1 MDESKDIAPVDP
13 GDARMHRRL
22 ALAGTALVS
31 LVATGLTTLGLAP
44 ASPASAASPADVRF
58 GTFNIV
64 TVSADGH
71 ASGERKVWR
80 ERRGTV
86 ISQIL
91 RQGLDV
97 VGVQE
102 ANQSSIYG
110 SRLVDDKRNQYLDLR
125 NGLNRAGGA
134 YQVSSVYPYNC
145 VKAWTSRSCHYRNR
159 AASGDNRILYSTRT
173 MLLLHKG
180 AYKYPHQVRNSTA
193 RYLGWAVFRVRST
206 GHEVLFVTTHL
217 DPYSKSV
224 RVAQW
229 HDLIRKV
236 NALRHGRPVVVTGD
250 FNSTKYSDW
259 AGTMLPATVKAGY
272 GDALGQHSH
281 TNPSSLRPQTTT
293 NVWINSFNKW
303 RRDVRSYSYEQDR
316 FSSRPRT
323 GNGVDWI
330 FASNNLT
337 VRNFEVV
344 ADMDR
349 NLQVQGT
356 IPSDHQM
363 LAATVAIP

>member
-1 MDESKDIAPVDP
+1 
-13 GDARMHRRL
+13 MHRRL
-22 ALAGTALVS
+22 ALAGTALLS
-31 LVATGLTTLGLAP
+31 LVAAGLTTLGLAP
-44 ASPASAASPADVRF
+44 ASPATAATANDVRV

-64 TVSADGH
+64 TVSADGN

-91 RQGLDV
+91 REGLDV

-125 NGLNRAGGA
+125 AGLNRQGAA

-145 VKAWTSRSCHYRNR
+145 YKAWSSRNCHYRNR
-159 AASGDNRILYSTRT
+159 AASGDNRILYNTRT

-193 RYLGWAVFRVRST
+193 RYLGWAVFRVRAT
-206 GHEVLFVTTHL
+206 GHEMLFVTTHL

-229 HDLIRKV
+229 HDLISKV
-236 NALRHGRPVVVTGD
+236 NGLAHGRPVVVTGD
-250 FNSTKYSDW
+250 LNTTKYSDW
-259 AGTMLPATVKAGY
+259 AGGAMSAMHQSGY
-272 GDALGQHSH
+272 DDVFNQRYR
-281 TNPSSLRPQTTT
+281 TNPSPIAAESTTHAF
-293 NVWINSFNKW
+293 VNSFNGW
-303 RRDVRSYSYEQDR
+303 RRDVTRYSYWNDR
-316 FSSRPRT
+316 AKT

-330 FASNNLT
+330 WT
-337 VRNFEVV
+337 RGVRVSHAEVV
-344 ADMDR
+344 ADLDER
-349 NLQVQGT
+349 TGQIVGT
-356 IPSDHQM
+356 IPSDHHM
-363 LAATVAIP
+363 VEAGLTVP

>member
-1 MDESKDIAPVDP
+1 
-13 GDARMHRRL
+13 MHARL
-22 ALAGTALVS
+22 AVVGTAL
-31 LVATGLTTLGLAP
+31 LATVAAGLTTLGLAP
-44 ASPASAASPADVRF
+44 ASPASAAAPSDVRF

-64 TVSADGH
+64 TVSADGN

-91 RQGLDV
+91 SRNLDV

-125 NGLNRAGGA
+125 AGLNRAGGA

-145 VKAWTSRSCHYRNR
+145 YKAWTSRSCHYRNR
-159 AASGDNRILYSTRT
+159 AASGDNRILYNTRT
-173 MLLLHKG
+173 LLLLHKG
-180 AYKYPHQVRNSTA
+180 AYKYPHQVSNSTA
-193 RYLGWAVFRVRST
+193 RYLGWAVFRVRAT

-229 HDLIRKV
+229 QDLIRKV
-236 NALRHGRPVVVTGD
+236 NSLRQGRPVVVSGD

-259 AGTMLPATVKAGY
+259 SRSLLPAMYANGY
-272 GDALGQHSH
+272 DDVLDQHYRQ
-281 TNPSSLRPQTTT
+281 NPTTMRAQSK
-293 NVWINSFNKW
+293 VGVYINSFNRW
-303 RRDVRSYSYEQDR
+303 RRDVRTYSYWDDR
-316 FSSRPRT
+316 FKSRPRT
-323 GNGVDWI
+323 GNGVDWV
-330 FASNNLT
+330 FASHGMT
-337 VRNFEVV
+337 VRRVEVV

-349 NLQVQGT
+349 AGQVIGT

-363 LAATVAIP
+363 IVATVAVP

>member
-1 MDESKDIAPVDP
+1 
-13 GDARMHRRL
+13 MHRRL
-22 ALAGTALVS
+22 ALAGTALLS
-31 LVATGLTTLGLAP
+31 LVVAGLTTLGLVP
-44 ASPASAASPADVRF
+44 ASPANAASPSDVRF

-64 TVSADGH
+64 TVSADGN

-159 AASGDNRILYSTRT
+159 AASGDNRILYNTRT

-193 RYLGWAVFRVRST
+193 RYLGWAVFRVRAT
-206 GHEVLFVTTHL
+206 GHEVLVVTTHL

-259 AGTMLPATVKAGY
+259 ARGPMAAMHQSGY
-272 GDALGQHSH
+272 DDVLNQRYG
-281 TNPSSLRPQTTT
+281 TNPSPISADHTTH
-293 NVWINSFNKW
+293 VFINSFNRW
-303 RRDVRSYSYEQDR
+303 RRDVTSYSYWADR
-316 FSSRPRT
+316 NASTPRT

-330 FASNNLT
+330 WTSGLH
-337 VRNFEVV
+337 VRDAEVV
-344 ADMDR
+344 ADLDER
-349 NLQVQGT
+349 TGQVQGT

-363 LAATVAIP
+363 LRATIAIP

>member
-1 MDESKDIAPVDP
+1 
-13 GDARMHRRL
+13 MHRRL
-22 ALAGTALVS
+22 ALAGTALLS
-31 LVATGLTTLGLAP
+31 LVAAGLATLGLVP
-44 ASPASAASPADVRF
+44 ASPASAASSSDLRF

-64 TVSADGH
+64 TVSADGN

-134 YQVSSVYPYNC
+134 YQVTSVYPYNC
-145 VKAWTSRSCHYRNR
+145 YKPWTSRNCHYRDR
-159 AASGDNRILYSTRT
+159 AASGDNRIIYNTRT

-180 AYKYPHQVRNSTA
+180 AYKFPHQVRNSTA
-193 RYLGWAVFRVRST
+193 RYLGWAVFRVRAT

-217 DPYSKSV
+217 DPYSKTV

-229 HDLIRKV
+229 RDLIRKV
-236 NALRHGRPVVVTGD
+236 NGLRHGRPVVVTGD
-250 FNSTKYSDW
+250 FNSTKWSDW
-259 AGTMLPATVKAGY
+259 SRDLLPAMYANGY
-272 GDALGQHSH
+272 DDVLDQRYRQ
-281 TNPSSLRPQTTT
+281 NPTTLRAQSK
-293 NVWINSFNKW
+293 VGVYINSFNRW
-303 RRDVRSYSYEQDR
+303 RRDVRTYSYWDDR
-316 FSSRPRT
+316 YSSRPRT
-323 GNGVDWI
+323 GNGVDWV
-330 FASNNLT
+330 FASHGMI
-337 VRNFEVV
+337 VRRVEVV
-344 ADMDR
+344 ADMDD
-349 NLQVQGT
+349 NGQIVGT
-356 IPSDHQM
+356 IPSDHHM
-363 LAATVAIP
+363 IAATIAVP